1 MLKELKNK
9 IVKNNLRWKMVEKQ
23 VALKMDEI
31 IMPIKKRYRRLLISL
46 ILSSLSQIF
55 IISPEELSEIAY
67 AACLKT
73 PDPIN
78 NHTSL
83 K

>member
-31 IMPIKKRYRRLLISL
+31 IMPMKKR
-46 ILSSLSQIF
+46 
-55 IISPEELSEIAY
+55 
-67 AACLKT
+67 
-73 PDPIN
+73 
-78 NHTSL
+78 
-83 K
+83 